1 MNIGDIAELA
11 GVSRAAVSRYL
22 NNGYLSEEKRLKIS
36 KVIEETGYK
45 PSITAQMLR
54 TKKTRLIGVVLPRIR
69 SDSISSIV
77 EGIESVLE
85 KTGYEMLLA
94 CTDNSPEKE
103 LNYLETLLNRNVDG
117 IILVATVFTEAHRAL
132 LSGFRI
138 PLVIIG
144 QKISGFHCVY
154 HDDRGAGREL
164 TELMISRGKKKILYI
179 GVLKEDVAVGSER
192 LKGYLEAMEAHH
204 LNVTDKMTATAVF
217 SRESG
222 YEKMGELL
230 SVNPDAEAVICATD
244 GIATGAMICLK
255 ERGFRLPEDFAL
267 AGFGDNAGSVVTS
280 PAITTIHFYYRE
292 SGETAASQLMEQMD
306 GKGHPAAEIC
316 FGYELKDRESVQ

>member
-36 KVIEETGYK
+36 KVIEETGYI

-54 TKKTRLIGVVLPRIR
+54 TKKTKLIGVVLPRIR

-77 EGIESVLE
+77 EGIGSVLE

-103 LNYLETLLNRNVDG
+103 LNYLEILLNRNVDG
-117 IILVATVFTEAHRAL
+117 IILVATVFTEAHRKML
-132 LSGFRI
+132 TGLRI
-138 PLVIIG
+138 PLVVVG

-164 TELMISRGKKKILYI
+164 AELMISRGKKKILYI
-179 GVLKEDVAVGSER
+179 SVLKEDVAVGMER
-192 LKGYLEAMEAHH
+192 LQGYMEVMKEHG
-204 LNVTDKMTATAVF
+204 LSVKSDMTATATF

-222 YEKMGELL
+222 YEKMKELL
-230 SVNPDAEAVICATD
+230 EINPDADAVICATD

-255 ERGFRLPEDFAL
+255 ERGLRIPEDFAL
-267 AGFGDNAGSVVTS
+267 AGFGDNAVSVVTS

-306 GKGHPAAEIC
+306 GKEHPAAEIC
-316 FGYELKDRESVQ
+316 FGYELKDRESV